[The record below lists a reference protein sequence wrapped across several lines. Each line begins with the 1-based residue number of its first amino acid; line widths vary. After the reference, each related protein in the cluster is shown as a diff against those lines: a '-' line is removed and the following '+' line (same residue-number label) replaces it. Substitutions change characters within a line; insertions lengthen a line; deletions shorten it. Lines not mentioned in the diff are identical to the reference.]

1 MDLINNDNGTETPD
15 EVNEL
20 LHVLRLG
27 QGHPVEGEDGLHK
40 KGCNL
45 CSVNQ
50 SSLDDCS
57 RLLKVLRARVR
68 IFLTVG
74 TSVEVGNRKCMN
86 L

>member
-1 MDLINNDNGTETPD
+1 MDLINNDNGTQTPD

-27 QGHPVEGEDGLHK
+27 QGHPVEGEDGLHQECRDL
-40 KGCNL
+40 G
-45 CSVNQ
+45 SIYQ

-57 RLLKVLRARVR
+57 R
-68 IFLTVG
+68 FLEILCAGVWVFFAVG
-74 TSVEVGNRKCMN
+74 TTVEVGNRKCMN